1 MVRRG
6 LPITLLLSSCT
17 DRAACGQLATRPQRP
32 GRGDHDTS
40 SQHRDEDPLPPTAA
54 APRHTGVL
62 VASRSRASRRV
73 GFGLA
78 CGGTLRGR
86 PARCLRRLVRR
97 PVRRPGLA
105 FPQLRGSHARAEPP
119 DHQRRRTN
127 RRRCRRPT
135 VLDSARRTQ
144 LRCRLRLDDRIPH
157 RKRWRTTEGDRVGA
171 LPSPRG
177 PGLPH
182 SGRGRHGGV
191 WLVGPHRAHGDGQSV
206 RYRAQTLGDVRS
218 CDANVGRQLA
228 PRRTRYRPLSRRR

>member
-1 MVRRG
+1 MDSTAPRRKEASTDGPGG

-97 PVRRPGLA
+97 PSGGPASPSPASRSTPC
-105 FPQLRGSHARAEPP
+105 RAP
-119 DHQRRRTN
+119 DHQRRCTN
-127 RRRCRRPT
+127 DAVAVSDGTGLC
-135 VLDSARRTQ
+135 SRTQ
-144 LRCRLRLDDRIPH
+144 LRCAFALTTGSHIENAGAQPKVIESARYLRPWAGSSPLRA
-157 RKRWRTTEGDRVGA
+157 RT
-171 LPSPRG
+171 
-177 PGLPH
+177 
-182 SGRGRHGGV
+182 HGGV

-206 RYRAQTLGDVRS
+206 RTEP
-218 CDANVGRQLA
+218 DAGRCSLV
-228 PRRTRYRPLSRRR
+228 